1 MQCFRSKYGQLT
13 VEQALELNEAAR
25 WYCGH
30 EVTSEAGDD
39 TSN

>member
-39 TSN
+39 KSN